1 MILKKTGTGENSVK
15 HFTPCPHKSQR
26 GRLNVNYI
34 GETMGV
40 RIAVK
45 IINGMSV
52 GCVIHQGCLEDVKE
66 ARTAPADLAGLS
78 LCPQAKRMPL
88 FRGRA
93 GERAAESQLTA
104 RLSPP
109 LGKQLPDP
117 PPWQD
122 HRSSVPARQQQVT
135 VPQLMKQQKQ
145 NPKCRITEK

>member
-1 MILKKTGTGENSVK
+1 MS
-15 HFTPCPHKSQR
+15 
-26 GRLNVNYI
+26 
-34 GETMGV
+34 
-40 RIAVK
+40 RITVK

-52 GCVIHQGCLEDVKE
+52 SCVIHRGCLEDVKE
-66 ARTAPADLAGLS
+66 ARTAPADLAKGLS